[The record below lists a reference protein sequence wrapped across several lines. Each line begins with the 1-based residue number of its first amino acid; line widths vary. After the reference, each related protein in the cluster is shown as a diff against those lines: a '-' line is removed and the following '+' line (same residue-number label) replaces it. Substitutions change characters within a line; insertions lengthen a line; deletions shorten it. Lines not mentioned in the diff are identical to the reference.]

1 MSLSDV
7 TKQILKIYNTKFD
20 QNEKEEEDLE
30 KEVKLN
36 EEQLLKKYNDILLC
50 CNSGKPISN
59 IPDDER
65 DEIDPIKLISESNQL
80 VETNNSK
87 DVCNVI
93 CKMNYIEDKSFIN
106 KMMIYRIAEIKKRLM
121 FIKYNIEIYKLIITD
136 ILNLQYKIES
146 GYVENNDEV
155 KDELNQL
162 NFQKGLVMEYLDKY
176 VIESE
181 KYIINTSICKF
192 LFLQD
197 RYKKLVG

>member
-65 DEIDPIKLISESNQL
+65 DEIDPIKLMSESNQL

>member
-20 QNEKEEEDLE
+20 QNEKEEEELE

-59 IPDDER
+59 IPYDER
-65 DEIDPIKLISESNQL
+65 DEFDPIKLITESNQL

-146 GYVENNDEV
+146 GYVENNVEV
-155 KDELNQL
+155 KYELNQL
-162 NFQKGLVMEYLDKY
+162 NFQKGLVKEYLEKY

>member
-1 MSLSDV
+1 MSLSDI
-7 TKQILKIYNTKFD
+7 TKEILKIYNTKFD
-20 QNEKEEEDLE
+20 KNEKEEEELE

-50 CNSGKPISN
+50 CDSGKLIRN
-59 IPDDER
+59 IPDER
-65 DEIDPIKLISESNQL
+65 DEIDPIKLIN
-80 VETNNSK
+80 ETNQVIEIDNSK
-87 DVCNVI
+87 DVCNII

-106 KMMIYRIAEIKKRLM
+106 KMMIYRVAEIKKRLM

-146 GYVENNDEV
+146 DLIENNDEV
-155 KDELNQL
+155 KYELKQL
-162 NFQKGLVMEYLDKY
+162 NFQKNLVKEYLDKY
-176 VIESE
+176 VVESE

-197 RYKKLVG
+197 RYKKLVD